1 MGQWTWNTGKRTPSR
16 KQRFVRLDAVRQQEG
31 NGLGLSLVDAIARQH
46 GAALLFE
53 DNEPD
58 LRAVIRFQTDERG

>member
-1 MGQWTWNTGKRTPSR
+1 
-16 KQRFVRLDAVRQQEG
+16 LDAVRQQEG